1 MVRKIQIIAFIL
13 ACAGLFR
20 IQFGND
26 ISQFHRM
33 DPLLADGEKAVAAAF
48 GESGTRFAVVD
59 LRRWQVENA
68 ALKAKMGVEI
78 PGEFL
83 EASDLPDAMTLR
95 LPWHDAVILPAAFD
109 RYPIDFR
116 QELTDLFD
124 RYAKRSYRL
133 LAESFAILLVLLVL
147 IFRKRFFSFV
157 APIAAAV
164 LATAGMLGWIGEPV
178 NFFQLLCFFV
188 LVGLGI
194 DYTIFHKSVRRADTS
209 RVVLFSF
216 LTSLVGFGML
226 AFTSFQV
233 TRSMGITLGFGLLF
247 AYFFSISPE
256 KQQVDRDP
264 SPKGWA
270 EQKEQSAGK
279 IQIYLLWLIYR
290 YLGKSVAKIVTFFVV
305 LFVYPFAAAG
315 RDALRA
321 NLEKLGTG
329 PDKSRGKTSIFRI
342 FLNFAWSLLDKLD
355 ACTLKKNLPKMSV
368 SGDSDWMKG
377 GCFLL
382 STHVGCIEVLPAL
395 RLRSPMDPNTQTPN
409 NPNTSPKVHAFQQM
423 GHDALYTELFTRH
436 LDPEQLTLHAVEDIG
451 VETAVE
457 MKEAVERGEIVLM
470 AGDRLSAQT
479 PKADDGLRGMGNRS
493 REFVRPFFGCDCRWP
508 KGVFRFAKLMECPV
522 YAITCVRTGWNA
534 YEARAKLLGGD
545 LLDDYIAFLESE
557 VRHHPEQWYQFYRFF
572 DIL

>member
-1 MVRKIQIIAFIL
+1 MVRKIQIIAFVL

-26 ISQFHRM
+26 ISRFHRM

-48 GESGTRFAVVD
+48 GENGTRFAVVD
-59 LRRWQVENA
+59 LRRWQEENA

-83 EASDLPDAMTLR
+83 EASDLPDAMTLH
-95 LPWHDAVILPAAFD
+95 LPWYDAVILPAAFGTD
-109 RYPIDFR
+109 PIDLR

-124 RYAKRSYRL
+124 RYAKESYRL
-133 LAESFAILLVLLVL
+133 LAESFAVLLVLLVL

-226 AFTSFQV
+226 SFTSFQV

-247 AYFFSISPE
+247 AYLFSLSPE
-256 KQQVDRDP
+256 KPQVDRGL

-279 IQIYLLWLIYR
+279 IRIYLLWLIYR

-329 PDKSRGKTSIFRI
+329 PNKSKGKTSVFRI

-368 SGDSDWMKG
+368 SGDTDWMQG

-395 RLRSPMDPNTQTPN
+395 RLRSPLDPNTQTPN
-409 NPNTSPKVHAFQQM
+409 NPNTQTPQNPNASPSRPIVIATVKGDIH
-423 GHDALYTELFTRH
+423 
-436 LDPEQLTLHAVEDIG
+436 DIG
-451 VETAVE
+451 KNIVRALLENYGFDVIDLGRDVPPETIVETVRKTGCKLVGLSALMTTTVVA
-457 MKEAVERGEIVLM
+457 MKETVALLRAADPSVKTIVGGAVLTQEYADEI
-470 AGDRLSAQT
+470 G
-479 PKADDGLRGMGNRS
+479 ADFYAKDAMKT
-493 REFVRPFFGCDCRWP
+493 VRI
-508 KGVFRFAKLMECPV
+508 A
-522 YAITCVRTGWNA
+522 
-534 YEARAKLLGGD
+534 EAC
-545 LLDDYIAFLESE
+545 
-557 VRHHPEQWYQFYRFF
+557 YRK
-572 DIL
+572 